1 MQMGDLGRGGE
12 ADLQMM
18 GLPTGRTWPL
28 RFRGGLWPSF
38 LGCWR
43 VSVVSPQAAQPVSE
57 KLLLHWN
64 PYWLNYLN
72 FLVVG
77 KLLLKFSVP

>member
-1 MQMGDLGRGGE
+1 M
-12 ADLQMM
+12 
-18 GLPTGRTWPL
+18 
-28 RFRGGLWPSF
+28 
-38 LGCWR
+38 
-43 VSVVSPQAAQPVSE
+43 VSPQAAQPVSE
-57 KLLLHWN
+57 KLLLQWN